1 MAVRRKKKKNNT
13 GSIIASLA
21 TLALIGF
28 IAFQQNKTKPTEVTQ
43 TEPLQKVEQTEAE
56 LVEVEMLPQVETPE
70 VFSEPEKQQQFKQ
83 LYASYQSVFSPPASG
98 SPIRIFKV
106 TGIRVEGDLLR
117 FTASGLILSTPDG
130 LINVA
135 KDDMTKETRDQL
147 FVEDFSRSHAE
158 NAVRA
163 GIDGEPPVQL
173 SDLFLR
179 PPSMNV
185 IESRRFTADRLN
197 ARYGPSR
204 RYADVPG
211 SELFRGQIVQ
221 VVTETNAWICVKGGE
236 NPGTVLGW
244 IPKFS
249 TFTLHPDDKAAIA
262 REVRTLMDTGFI
274 VNVDPMKNEAL
285 VDTYEWRI
293 TDAAA
298 IEGQSRLLAYYCG
311 HQRNSRLFWVDIRD
325 ALSNRRIAEYSES
338 KGFKVF

>member
-13 GSIIASLA
+13 GSIIAAAA

-28 IAFQQNKTKPTEVTQ
+28 VLFQQKPKPADQAELEPVQHTEQPVAKPTEENLLSTL
-43 TEPLQKVEQTEAE
+43 EI
-56 LVEVEMLPQVETPE
+56 PE
-70 VFSEPEKQQQFKQ
+70 VFTDQHKQRQFEQ
-83 LYASYQSVFSPPASG
+83 LYTSYQSVFSPPVSG
-98 SPIRIFKV
+98 SPIRVYKKS
-106 TGIRVEGDLLR
+106 GARVEGDLLR
-117 FTASGLILSTPDG
+117 FTATGLVLSTPDG

-135 KDDMTKETRDQL
+135 KEEMSDDTRGQL
-147 FVEDFSRSHAE
+147 FAEDFSRSLAE
-158 NAVRA
+158 IAVQK
-163 GIDGEPPVQL
+163 GVEGEPPSQL

-179 PPSMNV
+179 PQSMNV

-204 RYADVPG
+204 RYVDVPG
-211 SELFRGQIVQ
+211 AEIYRGQIVH
-221 VVTETNAWICVKGGE
+221 VVAETNAWICVKGDE
-236 NPGTVLGW
+236 YTDSVLGW

-249 TFTLHPDDKAAIA
+249 TFTLRPDDKATIA

-274 VNVDPMKNEAL
+274 INVDPMKNEAL
-285 VDTYEWRI
+285 VDSYEWRI
-293 TDAAA
+293 TDDAA
-298 IEGQSRLLAYYCG
+298 IEGQSRLLAFYCG

>member
-13 GSIIASLA
+13 GSIIAALA

-28 IAFQQNKTKPTEVTQ
+28 IAFQQKPKQAEEVQ
-43 TEPLQKVEQTEAE
+43 SEPIQKVEQPEAE
-56 LVEVEMLPQVETPE
+56 LVQDEMVPQMEIPE
-70 VFSEPEKQQQFKQ
+70 VFSEPDKQQQFEQ
-83 LYASYQSVFSPPASG
+83 LYRSYQSVFSPPASG
-98 SPIRIFKV
+98 SPIRVFKKS
-106 TGIRVEGDLLR
+106 GSRVEGDLLR
-117 FTASGLILSTPDG
+117 FTASGLVLSTPDG

-135 KDDMTKETRDQL
+135 KEEMSDDTRSQL
-147 FVEDFSRSHAE
+147 FTEDFSQSLAQS
-158 NAVRA
+158 AVQN
-163 GIDGEPPVQL
+163 GIFGKPPSNV

-179 PPSMNV
+179 PQSESV
-185 IESRRFTADRLN
+185 IETRRFTADRLN

-211 SELFRGQIVQ
+211 SELFRGQIVH
-221 VVTETNAWICVKGGE
+221 VVAETNAWICVKGDDNTGA
-236 NPGTVLGW
+236 VLGW

-249 TFTLHPDDKAAIA
+249 TFTLRPDDKATIA

-274 VNVDPMKNEAL
+274 VNVDPMKNEVL

-293 TDAAA
+293 TDDAA
-298 IEGQSRLLAYYCG
+298 IEGQSRLLAFYCG